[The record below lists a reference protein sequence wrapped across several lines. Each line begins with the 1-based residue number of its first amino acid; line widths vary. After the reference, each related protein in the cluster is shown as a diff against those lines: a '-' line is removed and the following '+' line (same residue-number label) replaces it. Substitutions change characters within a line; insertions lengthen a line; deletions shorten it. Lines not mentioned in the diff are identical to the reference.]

1 MNNFQKKK
9 DRASRTILFLMSEV
23 SLLKLKSKLIIS
35 FIIVA
40 LSLGGANAVSFLYL
54 TKMNTEYKELISGPS
69 ETRVTTMK
77 INELVSQQSNNL
89 RGFLLNGDTTLLERT
104 RKLSAETN
112 ELIDRLLVD
121 EYLTGNI
128 QSIVKDIQI
137 MNQSFIKGAE
147 DIALMYETDREKA
160 ITQAN
165 FFIIP
170 VGDSIITKTIDL
182 IAYTEEILAT
192 SIEKNDS
199 KITSII
205 TIVNIILFIALIIT
219 TIIALVFANMITKPM
234 NHLTKLAEKVANGNL
249 VIEKIRFKGKDE
261 IFQLSE
267 SFYRMVDG
275 LTALISR
282 VVDNAQQLAASS
294 EQLTSSAE
302 ETTKAAEHIVHSV
315 ESISTGSEQQST
327 LSHENAIATR
337 EISANIQSLAEGA
350 VFMTNKAEESLQ
362 FTQEGSNLIDQTVI
376 NMQTI
381 SDSVENMDE
390 RIQLLNERS
399 KQIHTILD
407 VISGIAEQTNLLALN
422 AAIEAARAGQDGR
435 GFAVVADE
443 VRKLAEQSSQSTIQI
458 NDIIQEINRDVHASV
473 DLLDKV
479 KDGVKVGLDSVNV
492 TQNKFQAIS
501 TSIAY
506 ISKQINKLTTTT
518 QSLSEKSMLISQ
530 SVEQISVVADQ
541 TSQESTTISAST
553 EEALASM
560 QEITASATSL
570 SLMAE
575 DLQALTS
582 QFDLG
587 HFAQPK

>member
-1 MNNFQKKK
+1 
-9 DRASRTILFLMSEV
+9 MSEV

-587 HFAQPK
+587 HFAQPKENMLETDLTE

>member
-1 MNNFQKKK
+1 
-9 DRASRTILFLMSEV
+9 MSEV